1 MPVEQLTTI
10 YSQHTIFLQRLGATE
25 GLKVIPYLE
34 SIENDVL
41 SILNKY
47 RKRKVTVALQL
58 DIQKQ
63 INEATRKHLQDYTS
77 ALKVENRAVG
87 AYEAEFAATTLNG
100 VVQNEDFN
108 STVPSAAAVNSVATI
123 TPVKLGANSYSA
135 YSSMMSNYW
144 QKWTSE
150 IDGIVQAGFLE
161 GQTIPEIT
169 KAITAQMDLSKSGTT
184 KSVLDR
190 ATRAARQLAVTG
202 TNHYA
207 NTARIAFVDE
217 NDDILK
223 GYRFLAVNDSK
234 TSRTCARLDQ
244 TVWPANSPK
253 LSSVTP
259 PLHPNCVL
267 GSTLITSAF
276 GVSSISKR
284 RYKGV
289 FITITSANGD
299 TITVTPNHPVLTAT
313 GWLPAKMLNRF
324 DKIVNQCRV
333 KEVGVIDGDDNSV
346 IPSISEVFDSVR
358 GSSKVSS
365 SKVPLSAPDFHNDAS
380 DGEVAVILT
389 DSGLGVID
397 NALAIKYSGELNLKR
412 RNKRRGLFSRL
423 SSFDKFAFSC
433 FSSGSGF
440 ISGVSKAASFF
451 ARCIVHP
458 RLLLLTSISD
468 VNIIFSKDS
477 LNWTRRDT
485 DVLSDSCNSYAG
497 GVGFDNIA
505 SVDFVELDTHVYNL
519 ETVDHCYAAN
529 GIITHNCRS
538 ALTYEV
544 DDRFKLDSSETKKA
558 SSFNVDGKRD
568 PKPIDSDSI
577 YYENLKKLSAR
588 DQDAAIGPTLG
599 KALRKMDAA
608 KFAKMTGDS
617 MNNPLTIKQMK
628 QKNNELGRILRAQNK
643 PNT

>member
-34 SIENDVL
+34 SIENDVV

-47 RKRKVTVALQL
+47 RKRKVTIALQL

-77 ALKVENRAVG
+77 ALKVENRAIG

-169 KAITAQMDLSKSGTT
+169 KAITSQMDLSKSGTT

-259 PLHPNCVL
+259 PLHPNC
-267 GSTLITSAF
+267 
-276 GVSSISKR
+276 
-284 RYKGV
+284 
-289 FITITSANGD
+289 
-299 TITVTPNHPVLTAT
+299 
-313 GWLPAKMLNRF
+313 
-324 DKIVNQCRV
+324 
-333 KEVGVIDGDDNSV
+333 
-346 IPSISEVFDSVR
+346 
-358 GSSKVSS
+358 
-365 SKVPLSAPDFHNDAS
+365 
-380 DGEVAVILT
+380 
-389 DSGLGVID
+389 
-397 NALAIKYSGELNLKR
+397 
-412 RNKRRGLFSRL
+412 
-423 SSFDKFAFSC
+423 
-433 FSSGSGF
+433 
-440 ISGVSKAASFF
+440 
-451 ARCIVHP
+451 
-458 RLLLLTSISD
+458 
-468 VNIIFSKDS
+468 
-477 LNWTRRDT
+477 
-485 DVLSDSCNSYAG
+485 
-497 GVGFDNIA
+497 
-505 SVDFVELDTHVYNL
+505 
-519 ETVDHCYAAN
+519 
-529 GIITHNCRS
+529 RS

-544 DDRFKLDSSETKKA
+544 DDRFKLDTDETKKA

>member
-34 SIENDVL
+34 SIENDVV

-47 RKRKVTVALQL
+47 RKRKVTIALQL

-77 ALKVENRAVG
+77 ALKVENRAIG

-144 QKWTSE
+144 QKWAGE

-259 PLHPNCVL
+259 PLHPNC
-267 GSTLITSAF
+267 
-276 GVSSISKR
+276 
-284 RYKGV
+284 
-289 FITITSANGD
+289 
-299 TITVTPNHPVLTAT
+299 
-313 GWLPAKMLNRF
+313 
-324 DKIVNQCRV
+324 
-333 KEVGVIDGDDNSV
+333 
-346 IPSISEVFDSVR
+346 
-358 GSSKVSS
+358 
-365 SKVPLSAPDFHNDAS
+365 
-380 DGEVAVILT
+380 
-389 DSGLGVID
+389 
-397 NALAIKYSGELNLKR
+397 
-412 RNKRRGLFSRL
+412 
-423 SSFDKFAFSC
+423 
-433 FSSGSGF
+433 
-440 ISGVSKAASFF
+440 
-451 ARCIVHP
+451 
-458 RLLLLTSISD
+458 
-468 VNIIFSKDS
+468 
-477 LNWTRRDT
+477 
-485 DVLSDSCNSYAG
+485 
-497 GVGFDNIA
+497 
-505 SVDFVELDTHVYNL
+505 
-519 ETVDHCYAAN
+519 
-529 GIITHNCRS
+529 RS

-544 DDRFKLDSSETKKA
+544 DDRFKLDTDKTKKA

>member
-1 MPVEQLTTI
+1 MPVEKLTTI
-10 YSQHTIFLQRLGATE
+10 YSQHTIYLQRLGATE
-25 GLKVIPYLE
+25 GFKVIPYLE
-34 SIENDVL
+34 SIENDVI

-47 RKRKVTVALQL
+47 RKRKVTIALQL

-77 ALKVENRAVG
+77 QLKVENRSVG

-100 VVQNEDFN
+100 LVKNEDFN

-144 QKWTSE
+144 QKWTNE

-161 GQTIPEIT
+161 GQTIAEIT

-190 ATRAARQLAVTG
+190 ATRAAKQLAVTG

-207 NTARIAFVDE
+207 NTARIAFVDA

-259 PLHPNCVL
+259 PLHPNC
-267 GSTLITSAF
+267 
-276 GVSSISKR
+276 
-284 RYKGV
+284 
-289 FITITSANGD
+289 
-299 TITVTPNHPVLTAT
+299 
-313 GWLPAKMLNRF
+313 
-324 DKIVNQCRV
+324 
-333 KEVGVIDGDDNSV
+333 
-346 IPSISEVFDSVR
+346 
-358 GSSKVSS
+358 
-365 SKVPLSAPDFHNDAS
+365 
-380 DGEVAVILT
+380 
-389 DSGLGVID
+389 
-397 NALAIKYSGELNLKR
+397 
-412 RNKRRGLFSRL
+412 
-423 SSFDKFAFSC
+423 
-433 FSSGSGF
+433 
-440 ISGVSKAASFF
+440 
-451 ARCIVHP
+451 
-458 RLLLLTSISD
+458 
-468 VNIIFSKDS
+468 
-477 LNWTRRDT
+477 
-485 DVLSDSCNSYAG
+485 
-497 GVGFDNIA
+497 
-505 SVDFVELDTHVYNL
+505 
-519 ETVDHCYAAN
+519 
-529 GIITHNCRS
+529 RS

-544 DDRFKLDSSETKKA
+544 DDRFKLDTNETKKA

-577 YYENLKKLSAR
+577 YYDNLKKLSAR

-599 KALRKMDAA
+599 KALRQMDAA